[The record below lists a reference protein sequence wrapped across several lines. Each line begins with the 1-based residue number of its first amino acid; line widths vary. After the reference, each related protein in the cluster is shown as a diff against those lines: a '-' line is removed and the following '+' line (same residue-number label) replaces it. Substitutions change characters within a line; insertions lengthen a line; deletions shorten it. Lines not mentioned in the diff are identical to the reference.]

1 MRRRHALRKVLVGC
15 GAPLLALTADASV
28 RADALAPHVVGSVR
42 DTSPRDG
49 VGDYLDDAPFIANVN
64 GGQYRALVEY
74 DLRDLPRGTVLS
86 ASLTGKVGPNNSVNT
101 GTREH
106 RLELYTGN
114 GVIDLDDYAVSAI
127 AGGTFSHAS
136 GGSTNYDV
144 DVTGI
149 LHNLLAAGAD
159 YLGMRIA
166 PVSETLPFDVLY
178 ESFPQPTL
186 NFEILPANA
195 HTKQFL
201 PKFDVSVRKEG
212 GNFAMFEGES
222 SIVVQRIDYINYDR
236 RAVLE
241 YDLSSIPAGSQITDA
256 KVVFD
261 LTSRSSSGSSYPEP
275 VVYGYAGNG
284 VAELDDGF
292 RISNQIAVFDPV
304 QSLDLF
310 TVDLDHEDIESLL
323 GSSEYF
329 GMVLVGD
336 DDSHSIGFGATED
349 SGPPYYFYKPAQ
361 LMLTYVEPPLAEDF
375 DGDGSIGASDLAVW
389 RSAFGQTAAADA
401 DDDGDTDGADFL
413 AWQRKLGTS
422 ASEVTALAVP
432 EPNAAILGALLA
444 VILGVAG
451 RHSGRRDNVV
461 SLGSPCD

>member
-1 MRRRHALRKVLVGC
+1 MRHSHALRNLLVGC
-15 GAPLLALTADASV
+15 GTTLLALTANASL
-28 RADALAPHVVGSVR
+28 RADTLAPYIVGGVR

-49 VGDYLDDAPFIANVN
+49 AGDFLDDAPFIANVN
-64 GGQYRALVEY
+64 GGQYRALAEY

-114 GVIDLDDYAVSAI
+114 GVIDLADYAVPAI
-127 AGGTFSHAS
+127 PGGTFSHAS
-136 GGSTNYDV
+136 GGSTNYNV

-178 ESFPQPTL
+178 ENFPQPTL

-195 HTKQFL
+195 HSKQFL

-212 GNFAMFEGES
+212 GAFAMYEGDS
-222 SIVVQRIDYINYDR
+222 SITVQRIDYINYDR

-241 YDLSSIPAGSQITDA
+241 YDLSSIPVGSQITDA

-261 LTSRSSSGSSYPEP
+261 LNSMSSSGSSYPEP

-304 QSLDLF
+304 QALDPF
-310 TVDLDHEDIESLL
+310 TVDLDHEYIESLV

-336 DDSHSIGFGATED
+336 DEFHSIGFGATEG
-349 SGPPYYFYKPAQ
+349 SGPPYYFYAPAQ

-375 DGDGSIGASDLAVW
+375 DGDGSVGASDLATW
-389 RSAFGQTAAADA
+389 RSAFGQSAAADA
-401 DDDGDTDGADFL
+401 DGDGDADGADFL
-413 AWQRKLGTS
+413 LWQRKLGTS
-422 ASEVTALAVP
+422 ASGTSAQAIP
-432 EPNAAILGALLA
+432 EPCGASFGALIA
-444 VILGVAG
+444 VVLGIAG
-451 RHSGRRDNVV
+451 RCSGQRANGV
-461 SLGSPCD
+461 L